1 MAQKV
6 KILGT
11 EIDCLTQSE
20 VIDEIAA
27 FVASQEPHYIVTAN
41 AEITYMA
48 WQDSKMQQV
57 VNNASLVT
65 ADGSGILWAAN
76 ELGTPLKE
84 RVTGIDLVYA
94 ICEEAAKKDWKI
106 YLLGAV
112 EGEAAEAAKRLTEQ
126 YHCNIIGTHHGFLR
140 DKEVNQAV
148 LAELTAKKP
157 QIVLVA
163 MGAPR
168 QEYWITEHM
177 HELPPAV
184 YMGIGGSLDV
194 ISGNLKRAPL
204 WVQKLSLE
212 WLYRVIKQ
220 PSRFK
225 RILAL
230 PKFMRAVKKQ
240 KKHKL

>member
-6 KILGT
+6 KILKT
-11 EIDCLTQSE
+11 EIDCLTQKE
-20 VIDEIAA
+20 VVEEIASLISA
-27 FVASQEPHYIVTAN
+27 QEPHYIVTAN
-41 AEITYMA
+41 AEIVYMA

-112 EGEAAEAAKRLTEQ
+112 EGVAAEAAKRLTEQ

-163 MGAPR
+163 MGPPR

-177 HELPPAV
+177 SELPPAV

-225 RILAL
+225 RVLAL
-230 PKFMRAVKKQ
+230 PKFMRAAKKQ

>member
-6 KILGT
+6 KILET
-11 EIDCLTQSE
+11 KIDCLTQKE
-20 VIDEIAA
+20 VVEEIALLI
-27 FVASQEPHYIVTAN
+27 SSKEPHYIVTAN
-41 AEITYMA
+41 AEIAYMA
-48 WQDSKMQQV
+48 WQDSEMQQV
-57 VNNASLVT
+57 VNNASIVT
-65 ADGSGILWAAN
+65 ADGSGVIWAAN

-94 ICEEAAKKDWKI
+94 ICEEAAKQDWKI
-106 YLLGAV
+106 YLLGAA
-112 EGEAAEAAKRLTEQ
+112 EGVAAEAAKRLMDR
-126 YHCNIIGTHHGFLR
+126 YHCDIIGTYNGFLK
-140 DKEVNQAV
+140 DPAVNQAV
-148 LAELTAKKP
+148 LDELSAKKP

-177 HELPPAV
+177 HKLPSAV

-204 WVQKLSLE
+204 WMQKLSLE

-225 RILAL
+225 RVLAL

-240 KKHKL
+240 KKNKL

>member
-1 MAQKV
+1 M
-6 KILGT
+6 
-11 EIDCLTQSE
+11 
-20 VIDEIAA
+20 
-27 FVASQEPHYIVTAN
+27 
-41 AEITYMA
+41 
-48 WQDSKMQQV
+48 
-57 VNNASLVT
+57 
-65 ADGSGILWAAN
+65 
-76 ELGTPLKE
+76 
-84 RVTGIDLVYA
+84 
-94 ICEEAAKKDWKI
+94 
-106 YLLGAV
+106 
-112 EGEAAEAAKRLTEQ
+112 EGVAAEAAKRLTEQ

-163 MGAPR
+163 MGPPR

-177 HELPPAV
+177 SELPPAV

-225 RILAL
+225 RVLAL